1 MLSLVADFQQGKPL
15 VLNPKF
21 VQGLRSILSD
31 SNLDKVWPVFFFL
44 IFLLLFV
51 GREEVEDSCTRV
63 DRRCNGLMRLNLFVI
78 QEFVAKA
85 ITLPGEGEIMDMM
98 EVADPDAVHAVRS
111 FIRKQLASE
120 LKAEFLRTV
129 WPVTLGLL
137 YLYLMYPLL
146 D

>member
-1 MLSLVADFQQGKPL
+1 
-15 VLNPKF
+15 
-21 VQGLRSILSD
+21 
-31 SNLDKVWPVFFFL
+31 
-44 IFLLLFV
+44 V

-63 DRRCNGLMRLNLFVI
+63 DRRCNALMRLNLFVI
-78 QEFVAKA
+78 QEFIAKA

-129 WPVTLGLL
+129 RPVTLGLL
-137 YLYLMYPLL
+137 YLYLMSPLL

>member
-137 YLYLMYPLL
+137 YLYLMSPHL

>member
-137 YLYLMYPLL
+137 YLYLMYPHL